1 MRQHVNSAAT
11 PMAFVRAI
19 LTAYER
25 RQMDPTALLA
35 SSQINPG
42 DVLKPDA
49 CITAAQMEQISGAAM
64 RELDDEALGWFSRRL
79 PWGSYGMLARASIT
93 SPNLEVAIKRWCRH
107 HRLLTDDIAM
117 TLTTDHQTAR
127 INLVEQTDLG
137 PLREFCLVSVL
148 RNLHGVACWLVDSRI
163 PLQSAQFP
171 FPTPAHQ
178 QVYSILFANSTSFQR
193 PEAALCFD
201 CSYLKL
207 PILRDEN
214 ALQHMLQRA
223 LPLTVFQYSRD
234 RLLMHRV
241 RQLLIKNPI
250 QAHSA
255 DTMAQALNVSAR
267 TLHRQ
272 LKEEGTSLQALKDDV
287 RLKSAK
293 ALLLRSERPLK
304 QVAEATGFLNEKSFI
319 RAFKKLASLTPGE
332 FRKNNSKKHILN
344 AVGGRYQNH

>member
-25 RQMDPTALLA
+25 RQMDPTGLLA
-35 SSQINPG
+35 SAQINRD
-42 DVLKPDA
+42 DVLNPDA

-107 HRLLTDDIAM
+107 HRLLTEDIAL
-117 TLTTDHQTAR
+117 TLATDHQTAR
-127 INLVEQTDLG
+127 INLVEQSNLG
-137 PLREFCLVSVL
+137 PLRELCLVSVL

-171 FPTPAHQ
+171 FPPPPHK
-178 QVYSILFANSTSFQR
+178 QVYSILFTGSTRFQQT
-193 PEAALCFD
+193 EAAMCFD
-201 CSYLKL
+201 SSYLKL
-207 PILRDEN
+207 PILRDEA

-223 LPLTVFQYSRD
+223 LPLTVLQYSRD

-241 RQLLIKNPI
+241 RQLLINGPF
-250 QAHSA
+250 QSHNA
-255 DTMAQALNVSAR
+255 DAMAQALNVSAR

-272 LKEEGTSLQALKDDV
+272 LKDEGTSLQTLKNDV

-293 ALLLRSERPLK
+293 ALLLRSNRPLK
-304 QVAEATGFLNEKSFI
+304 QVAEASGFLNEKSFI
-319 RAFKKLASLTPGE
+319 RAFKSWTNMTPGE
-332 FRKNNSKKHILN
+332 FRSLP
-344 AVGGRYQNH
+344 RTR